1 MSYPQPFTREEIKR
15 AHKTLWDIFDTA
27 CYSLDTEEQD
37 RELKKNL
44 EDNVLSLLPP
54 EPEPTMAE
62 CAWDS
67 RKHYLAEATL
77 YNEDSVSGYSA
88 IGKVVM
94 LKEVD
99 DDTIAALNISM
110 PILGVSNYSK
120 NMLVPTGE
128 YYTVVKEEKQNNG

>member
-1 MSYPQPFTREEIKR
+1 MSYPQPFSREEIKR
-15 AHKTLWDIFDTA
+15 AHKTLQDVFNAA
-27 CYSLDTEEQD
+27 CYSLDTEEQESELWK
-37 RELKKNL
+37 ELKN
-44 EDNVLSLLPP
+44 NVLRFLPP
-54 EPEPTMAE
+54 EPEPTMADR
-62 CAWDS
+62 AWYNQ
-67 RKHYLAEATL
+67 KHYLAEATL

-99 DDTIAALNISM
+99 DNTIATINISM
-110 PILGVSNYSK
+110 PILGASNYSK

>member
-1 MSYPQPFTREEIKR
+1 MSYTQPFSREEIKR

-62 CAWDS
+62 TAWCS
-67 RKHYLAEATL
+67 KEHYLGEATL
-77 YNEDSVSGYSA
+77 YNDDDITGYCA
-88 IGKVVM
+88 IGKVAM

-99 DDTIAALNISM
+99 NDTITALNISM

-120 NMLVPTGE
+120 DMLVPTGE
-128 YYTVVKEEKQNNG
+128 YYTVVKEEEK

>member
-1 MSYPQPFTREEIKR
+1 MSYPQPFSREEIKR

-37 RELKKNL
+37 RELKKKI
-44 EDNVLSLLPP
+44 EDNILSLLPP

-62 CAWDS
+62 TAWCS
-67 RKHYLAEATL
+67 KEHYLAEATL
-77 YNEDSVSGYSA
+77 YNDDDITGYCA

-99 DDTIAALNISM
+99 DDTITAMNISM
-110 PILGVSNYSK
+110 PILGVSDYSK
-120 NMLVPTGE
+120 DMLVPTGKH
-128 YYTVVKEEKQNNG
+128 YTMVEKEEQ